1 MEFTKQSNV
10 RDCPHGPARSHG
22 LFNYVHKK
30 VELRLPLYLGL
41 PFSYLVS
48 AVSKVIMTGTIG
60 ETCWGHPTE
69 FIQGGIFSSSFSYF
83 FTAFFA
89 ARPWLR
95 RKDNPLVPLQ
105 IMFIILTVA
114 IGITSAMFH
123 LPVFGWDWTYYV
135 HTVPIVIFVIA
146 YIAVAL
152 HDFVGFKPMLSF
164 IVSLSAGSVFVSFL
178 YATPKFGFF
187 PIPPFMVL
195 IAAGAYFN
203 NGSKTAAKLILCA
216 ALVSVAIVFRWLDLP
231 LCDRFPFGLHSIWHL
246 LSATAIWWLIRI
258 HRVHSTEH
266 DEESSVSS

>member
-114 IGITSAMFH
+114 IGITSAMF
-123 LPVFGWDWTYYV
+123 P
-135 HTVPIVIFVIA
+135 
-146 YIAVAL
+146 L